1 MKPKFGQG
9 RVHPV
14 FAAVWYGLIIL
25 VVGSI
30 FFSGNSSDETPTSTS
45 SPATSA
51 ASSTDADPSAR
62 LACERFHS
70 VIDNFVVLS
79 RDGALLRSRIQQVYD
94 TASTSDNA
102 GIPDA
107 ARSLLVAA
115 TTDDDMAI
123 VSAAK
128 DLAAACAAVGV

>member
-1 MKPKFGQG
+1 
-9 RVHPV
+9 
-14 FAAVWYGLIIL
+14 
-25 VVGSI
+25 
-30 FFSGNSSDETPTSTS
+30 
-45 SPATSA
+45 
-51 ASSTDADPSAR
+51 
-62 LACERFHS
+62 